1 MELALWKMKIID
13 HSFKENVTRLQKKI
27 NTDESSIRQQCRVAC
42 GADVVIGCVLL
53 FLINT
58 GEEAGEEEASDSSNE
73 DY

>member
-1 MELALWKMKIID
+1 LHCGKLKELITASKI
-13 HSFKENVTRLQKKI
+13 QKKI

-42 GADVVIGCVLL
+42 RADVVIGRVLL

-58 GEEAGEEEASDSSNE
+58 GEEAGEEEASDSSDE